1 MVTEVGTVGEHRC
14 EIREGVARW
23 IDLALALGGC
33 PSGFCRRKQ
42 CSGHNRLRC
51 QLCLPPPPTLQV
63 ICCGEAEGALRA
75 EGLFRSEPS
84 FRPLPLMKEV
94 FEPRKPG
101 VYPEYPPP
109 HPGRTQ
115 PTTPYTC

>member
-1 MVTEVGTVGEHRC
+1 MGTVGEHRC
-14 EIREGVARW
+14 EIGEGVARW

-33 PSGFCRRKQ
+33 LSGFCRRKQ
-42 CSGHNRLRC
+42 CSGHIGFGASSVPSL
-51 QLCLPPPPTLQV
+51 TLQV

-75 EGLFRSEPS
+75 EGLFRSES
-84 FRPLPLMKEV
+84 CFRPLPLMKEV

-101 VYPEYPPP
+101 LYPEYPPP

-115 PTTPYTC
+115 PTTPYT